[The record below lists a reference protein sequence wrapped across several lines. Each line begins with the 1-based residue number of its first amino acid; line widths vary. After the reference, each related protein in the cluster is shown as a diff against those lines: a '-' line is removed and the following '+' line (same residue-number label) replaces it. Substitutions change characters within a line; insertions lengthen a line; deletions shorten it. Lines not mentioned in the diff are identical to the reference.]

1 MAYSGKYRVKNKSKY
16 KGDSSNVI
24 YRSMWEKY
32 CMMWFDKSDRV
43 RLWSSEEIIIPY
55 LYEVDKRYH
64 RYFPDFVVHWARGGT
79 SLIEVK
85 PKKETAPPTSARRTK
100 RYITEGLT
108 YVKNR
113 NKWKAAEEY
122 CKDRNWH
129 FEIWTEYEL
138 DILGIKPKSTRPLK
152 KFK

>member
-1 MAYSGKYRVKNKSKY
+1 
-16 KGDSSNVI
+16 
-24 YRSMWEKY
+24 
-32 CMMWFDKSDRV
+32 MMWFDKSERV
-43 RLWSSEEIIIPY
+43 RSWSSEEIVIPY

-113 NKWKAAEEY
+113 NKWEAAEEY
-122 CKDRNWH
+122 CKDRQWK

-138 DILGIKPKSTRPLK
+138 DVLGIKPKSTRPLK
-152 KFK
+152 KYKPKKSK